1 MFLFLAVH
9 QLPTLSSSAGNV
21 NQQSRLS
28 VKSTLDDPQHILTKT
43 HSASNVFT
51 RTTNANPLRNSLDT
65 IDNAFSSSVQYNNSD
80 KKGKGSGDSE
90 QFESENRTQ
99 NVSLRETSGAVLNA
113 RPVTF
118 DQYMLRR
125 GSSVENIN
133 SGVVDV
139 NGNTGMKKFKYETE
153 VIKKICNFF
162 VVFYVFLFC
171 LG

>member
-1 MFLFLAVH
+1 MLSAVH
-9 QLPTLSSSAGNV
+9 PLPTLSSSAGNV

-28 VKSTLDDPQHILTKT
+28 VKSTLDDPHILTKT
-43 HSASNVFT
+43 HSASNVFS
-51 RTTNANPLRNSLDT
+51 RTTNANPLRNSVDT
-65 IDNAFSSSVQYNNSD
+65 IDNAFSVQYGSD
-80 KKGKGSGDSE
+80 IKGKSGDSE

-99 NVSLRETSGAVLNA
+99 NVVTLRETSGAVLNA

-125 GSSVENIN
+125 GSSVENMN

-153 VIKKICNFF
+153 VKKQFCNSFKR
-162 VVFYVFLFC
+162 
-171 LG
+171 